1 MRRSNKGS
9 KDKNIHNNNQMKTCF
24 DCGVS
29 MERKS
34 GVMPDGIPYEY
45 YKCPKCQEEVLD
57 MKQLGDVAE
66 RFKEYKRM
74 KAKISRWGSS
84 LGIRIPKELVKKY
97 KLKPNNE
104 VTFVAEEN
112 GIRIVT

>member
-1 MRRSNKGS
+1 MKQ
-9 KDKNIHNNNQMKTCF
+9 KNTGKFSTCPMCTGKMETF
-24 DCGVS
+24 VDSMPEDNIAYEAYRCTSCG
-29 MERKS
+29 
-34 GVMPDGIPYEY
+34 
-45 YKCPKCQEEVLD
+45 EELLD